1 MYDIEGR
8 SVYKDENSNT
18 KGIYPGFSSS
28 SDKALLAALMLQ
40 PVGTYDFLT
49 EMNYRTPKGIK
60 INPLPGTTKS
70 RVTMDVNTN
79 SLEYLMFIRSTTI
92 SFIDTETQDED
103 KEINYQEFNF
113 SQVDGDTVLVP
124 AAPSTPTS
132 RLGVDEWDE
141 EDDLV

>member
-1 MYDIEGR
+1 
-8 SVYKDENSNT
+8 
-18 KGIYPGFSSS
+18 
-28 SDKALLAALMLQ
+28 
-40 PVGTYDFLT
+40 
-49 EMNYRTPKGIK
+49 
-60 INPLPGTTKS
+60 
-70 RVTMDVNTN
+70 
-79 SLEYLMFIRSTTI
+79 MFIRSTTI